1 MRYGVW
7 HACVRMHGI
16 DAQGPVWQYA
26 HSILHVNPLSS
37 KLLSFVLKFGPFS
50 CMQKFDL
57 KMPLDEG
64 IQQLQ
69 ANEPRRRALDD
80 PKETLTF
87 EEFSKLF
94 Q

>member
-1 MRYGVW
+1 
-7 HACVRMHGI
+7 
-16 DAQGPVWQYA
+16 
-26 HSILHVNPLSS
+26 
-37 KLLSFVLKFGPFS
+37 
-50 CMQKFDL
+50 
-57 KMPLDEG
+57 MPLDEG

-69 ANEPRRRALDD
+69 ASEPRRRALDD